1 MNRYVPI
8 IAITLLLGACAQ
20 LQTGLTAVRGGV
32 GAIKEARYQ
41 AAMLNENVRCQRSLR
56 LVLKMADARGDA
68 WFNAYVASCPDIQA
82 VVKRIAGAAALS
94 QGFKLVP
101 SE

>member
-1 MNRYVPI
+1 MDKSIVVF
-8 IAITLLLGACAQ
+8 AATLFLGSCTQ
-20 LQTGLTAVRGGV
+20 LQSGLDAARGGI
-32 GAIKEARYQ
+32 GAIKQVRYE

-56 LVLKMADARGDA
+56 LVLKMADARGDD
-68 WFNAYVASCPDIQA
+68 WFDAYVASCPDIQA
-82 VVKRIAGAAALS
+82 VIKRIAGAAALS